1 MREYLLSYEE
11 ILKNLQSSLSGISE
25 EDAKL
30 RLSENGLNKLD
41 EGKKVSLISKFLKEL
56 SNPMIII
63 LIVAAIV
70 SGITAAYANESFTD
84 VFIIFAV
91 VIINGI
97 LGVYQESKSEKAIET
112 LQNMTSSTCK
122 VRRNGKQLIIKS
134 EELVIGDIILLEAGD
149 SVPADGRIIESASM
163 KIEEAALTGE
173 SVAVTKY
180 SDVLTLSSN
189 KKDIPLGDRKNIV
202 YMGSSVVYGR
212 GKVVITATGMNTE
225 MGKIAHVLSNTKESQ
240 TPLQVKLSQLSKI
253 LSFLVIGICIFIFLF
268 TLVKSYPNLNIKVF
282 IDTFMIAVSL
292 AVAAIPEG
300 LATVV
305 TIVLAIGVT
314 NMSKKKAIIRKLTAV
329 ETLGCA
335 QIICSDKTG
344 TLTQNKMTVVKYFC
358 YDEKFLAKAMSLCND
373 ATFDEESKKSIGE
386 PTECALVNYAY
397 NLNLNKNEL
406 IKDYPRV
413 DELPFDSSR
422 KMMTTIHEN
431 KNNYIQFTKGA
442 PDVVLKHCNKIL
454 VNDKIEDLTEDIK
467 NNIIKEN
474 KNMADEAL
482 RVLCAAF
489 KYHKELP
496 KEIKSEVLEND
507 LVFLGLTGMID
518 PVREEVVE
526 SIKECNNA
534 GIRPIMITGDHR
546 DTASAIALQLG
557 IIKDKNEA
565 ITGAMLDEMNDE
577 EFEKNIEK
585 YSVYARV
592 QPEHKVRIVNTWEKK
607 GKISAMTGDGVND
620 APAIKSADIGIG
632 MGITGTDVTKNV
644 SDMVLADD
652 NFSTIVYAVREGRRI
667 YDNIRKSI
675 QFLLSSNLSEV
686 VAIFFATL
694 ASFVILKP
702 VHLLWINLITDCF
715 PALALGIEKEE
726 EDIMKRSPR
735 DSKESIF
742 ACGVGID
749 IIWQGFMIAIIT
761 IISYLVGHYME
772 SGVWEFVNSAD
783 GMTMA
788 FLTMSMAEIFHSF
801 NLRSRRQ
808 SIFTIKDQ
816 NKFLWGAMVIS
827 ILLTLAVVYIPALTK
842 AFGLESISFME
853 YGVSVLMAFI
863 VIPIVEV
870 IKFFQRKYKLK
881 IK

>member
-1 MREYLLSYEE
+1 MREYLVDYKEVLNYLHSSY
-11 ILKNLQSSLSGISE
+11 KGISE
-25 EDAKL
+25 EEASI
-30 RLSENGLNKLD
+30 RLKKNGLNKLD
-41 EGKKVSLISKFLKEL
+41 EAEKTPLFVKFLKEL

-91 VIINGI
+91 VIINGV
-97 LGVYQESKSEKAIET
+97 LGVYQENKSEKAIEA
-112 LQNMTSSTCK
+112 LQKMTSLNCK
-122 VRRNGKQLIIKS
+122 VIRNNKQITIKS
-134 EELVIGDIILLEAGD
+134 EEIVPGDIVLLEAGD
-149 SVPADGRIIESASM
+149 SVPADGRIIESASL

-173 SVAVTKY
+173 SVAVTKNT
-180 SDVLTLSSN
+180 DILSLSLN
-189 KKDIPLGDRKNIV
+189 ERDISLGDRKNMV

-212 GKVVITATGMNTE
+212 GKVVITATGMDTE
-225 MGKIAHVLSNTKESQ
+225 MGKIANVLSNTKESK
-240 TPLQVKLSQLSKI
+240 TPLQIKLSQLSKI

-268 TLVKSYPNLNIKVF
+268 SLGKSYPNLNGKIF
-282 IDTFMIAVSL
+282 IDTFMVAVSL

-300 LATVV
+300 LAAVV

-314 NMSKKKAIIRKLTAV
+314 NMSKKRAVIRKLTAV

-344 TLTQNKMTVVKYFC
+344 TLTQNKMTVVKHFS
-358 YDEKFLAKAMSLCND
+358 DNEEFLAKAMALCSD
-373 ATFDEESKKSIGE
+373 ANLDEESKVAIGE

-397 NLNLNKNEL
+397 KLNLNKNEL
-406 IKDYPRV
+406 IKSNPRV
-413 DELPFDSSR
+413 NELPFDSNR
-422 KMMTTIHEN
+422 KMMTTIHKD
-431 KNNYIQFTKGA
+431 KNSYIQFTKGA

-454 VNDKIEDLTEDIK
+454 INNKIEDMTENIR
-467 NNIIKEN
+467 NNIVKEN
-474 KNMADEAL
+474 KNMAEQAL

-489 KYHKELP
+489 RYYEDIP
-496 KEIKSEVLEND
+496 KDINSEALENN
-507 LVFLGLTGMID
+507 LIFLGLTGMID

-526 SIKECNNA
+526 AIKECNSA
-534 GIRPIMITGDHR
+534 GIRPIMITGDHK
-546 DTASAIALQLG
+546 DTAIAIALELG
-557 IIKDKNEA
+557 IIKDETQA
-565 ITGAMLDEMNDE
+565 ITGSMLNEMSDE

-592 QPEHKVRIVNTWEKK
+592 QPEHKVRIVNTWKKK

-620 APAIKSADIGIG
+620 APAIKSADIGVG

-652 NFSTIVYAVREGRRI
+652 NFATIVHAVKEGRRI

-686 VAIFFATL
+686 VAIFFATIVG
-694 ASFVILKP
+694 FVILKP

-715 PALALGIEKEE
+715 PALALGTENAE

-735 DSKESIF
+735 SSKESIF
-742 ACGVGID
+742 SGGVSID
-749 IIWQGFMIAIIT
+749 VIWQGFMIAIIT
-761 IISYLVGHYME
+761 VVAYIVGHYME
-772 SGVWEFVNSAD
+772 SGVWEFINSAD

-801 NLRSRRQ
+801 NLRLRRH
-808 SIFTIKDQ
+808 SIFTIKNQ
-816 NKFLWGAMVIS
+816 NKFLWFAMAVS
-827 ILLTLAVVYIPALTK
+827 FLLTLAVVYIPFLAN
-842 AFGLESISFME
+842 AFGLESISLAE
-853 YGVSVLMAFI
+853 YGVSILIAFM
-863 VIPIVEV
+863 VIPIVELV
-870 IKFFQRKYKLK
+870 KFFQRKYN